1 MRRMFFD
8 LETDGLDPDVIH
20 CIAVGEEGHPVW
32 SYGPDQIKEG
42 LEMLCEA
49 DELIAHNGIGY
60 DFKVI
65 EKLYPTWPFKGKRVD
80 TLVLSRLIR
89 ADLKNEDFEFNWAVE
104 EMPRRMYGSHGLKAW
119 GLRLQKNLGSGFL
132 KGDYDGGWEHWSQE
146 MQDYC
151 EQDVKVT
158 MALYKY
164 LKPDAWPQEALD
176 MAHQISTIAEDIG
189 KAGWTFDEAKAGK
202 LYAELCTRREELDH
216 ELQDLFEPWEVH
228 ETFIPKRNNKTLGYI
243 EGEPFIKTTVVNF
256 NHNSRRHIEFCLT
269 KKYGWKPSKKTPQG
283 HAIIDDVVLGELDY
297 PEAKKLSELFLIQ
310 KRVGQLAEGPQAWCK
325 KVDSDGKLRHR
336 IICPS
341 TRTLRCT
348 HIQPNLSQ
356 VPAVRLPYGKQCRE
370 LFTVPS
376 GYQLVGSDLSGI
388 EIRLFAHFCA
398 AYDGGDYA
406 KKVLESDI
414 HQSNAEA
421 FSDEQTKVERSVAK
435 GALYALLYGSGDYRL
450 GAMVGKGAK
459 EGKRLKDNFIA
470 AVPSYGI
477 LKDKVEQASEKGFI
491 TSLGGNRIKVNSTH
505 TALNSLLQSASSA
518 VSSMWLILL
527 SNEIKRQN
535 LDVTILGWIHDE
547 VQMAVKGDPDHV
559 GNLARRCAKEAGE
572 AFSLRIPIEAEYSV
586 GRTWADTH

>member
-65 EKLYPTWPFKGKRVD
+65 EKLYPTWPFNGKRVD

-202 LYAELCTRREELDH
+202 LYAELCAKREELDH

-243 EGEPFIKTTVVNF
+243 EGEPFVKTTVVNF

-283 HAIIDDVVLGELDY
+283 HAIIDEVVLGELDY
-297 PEAKKLSELFLIQ
+297 PEAKKLSELFLVG
-310 KRVGQLAEGPQAWCK
+310 KRLGQLGEGPQAWMK

-356 VPAVRLPYGKQCRE
+356 VPAVRLPYGQQCRE

-398 AYDGGDYA
+398 AYDGGEYA

-421 FSDEQTKVERSVAK
+421 FSDSHTKVERSVAK

-459 EGKRLKDNFIA
+459 EGKRLKHNFIA

>member
-283 HAIIDDVVLGELDY
+283 HAIIDEVVLGNLDY

-310 KRVGQLAEGPQAWCK
+310 KRIGQLAEGPQAWMK

-356 VPAVRLPYGKQCRE
+356 VPAVRLPYGQQCRE

>member
-243 EGEPFIKTTVVNF
+243 EGEPFVKTTVVNF

-283 HAIIDDVVLGELDY
+283 HAIIDEVVLGNLDY

-310 KRVGQLAEGPQAWCK
+310 KRIGQLAEGPQAWMK

>member
-20 CIAVGEEGHPVW
+20 CIAVGEEGYPVW

-151 EQDVKVT
+151 GQDVKVT

-164 LKPDAWPQEALD
+164 LKPDTWPQEALD

-243 EGEPFIKTTVVNF
+243 EGEPFTKTTVVNF

-310 KRVGQLAEGPQAWCK
+310 KRIGQLAEGPQAWMK

-356 VPAVRLPYGKQCRE
+356 VPAVRLPYGQQCRE

-398 AYDGGDYA
+398 AYDGGEYA

-421 FSDEQTKVERSVAK
+421 FSDSHTKVERSVAK

-459 EGKRLKDNFIA
+459 EGKRLKHNFIA

>member
-1 MRRMFFD
+1 
-8 LETDGLDPDVIH
+8 
-20 CIAVGEEGHPVW
+20 
-32 SYGPDQIKEG
+32 
-42 LEMLCEA
+42 
-49 DELIAHNGIGY
+49 
-60 DFKVI
+60 
-65 EKLYPTWPFKGKRVD
+65 VD

-164 LKPDAWPQEALD
+164 LKPDTWPQEALD

-243 EGEPFIKTTVVNF
+243 EGEPFVKTTVVDF

-283 HAIIDDVVLGELDY
+283 HAIIDEVVLGDLDY
-297 PEAKKLSELFLIQ
+297 PEAKKLSELFLLQ
-310 KRVGQLAEGPQAWCK
+310 KRIGQLAEGPQAWMK

-356 VPAVRLPYGKQCRE
+356 VPAVRLPYGQQCRE

-398 AYDGGDYA
+398 AYDGGEYA

-421 FSDEQTKVERSVAK
+421 FSDSHTKVERSVAK

-459 EGKRLKDNFIA
+459 EGKRLKHNFIA

-535 LDVTILGWIHDE
+535 LDVTVLGWIHDE

>member
-164 LKPDAWPQEALD
+164 LKPDTWPQEALD

-202 LYAELCTRREELDH
+202 LYAELCTKREELDH

-243 EGEPFIKTTVVNF
+243 EGEPFVKTTVVNF

-283 HAIIDDVVLGELDY
+283 HAIIDEVVLGNLDY

-310 KRVGQLAEGPQAWCK
+310 KRIGQLAEGPQAWMK

>member
-164 LKPDAWPQEALD
+164 LKPDTWPQDALD

-243 EGEPFIKTTVVNF
+243 EGEPFVKTTVVNF

-283 HAIIDDVVLGELDY
+283 HAIIDEVVLGNLDY

-310 KRVGQLAEGPQAWCK
+310 KRIGQLAEGPQAWMK

-356 VPAVRLPYGKQCRE
+356 VPAVRLPYGQQCRE

>member
-310 KRVGQLAEGPQAWCK
+310 KRIGQLAEGPQAWMK

-356 VPAVRLPYGKQCRE
+356 VPAVRLPYGQQCRE

>member
-20 CIAVGEEGHPVW
+20 CIAVGEEGYPVW

-164 LKPDAWPQEALD
+164 LKPDTWPQEALD

-243 EGEPFIKTTVVNF
+243 EGEPFTKTTVVNF

-310 KRVGQLAEGPQAWCK
+310 KRIGQLAEGPQAWMK

-356 VPAVRLPYGKQCRE
+356 VPAVRLPYGQQCRE

-398 AYDGGDYA
+398 AYDGGEYA

-421 FSDEQTKVERSVAK
+421 FSDSHTKVERSVAK

-459 EGKRLKDNFIA
+459 EGKRLKHNFIA

>member
-310 KRVGQLAEGPQAWCK
+310 KRIGQLAEGPQAWMK

>member
-1 MRRMFFD
+1 
-8 LETDGLDPDVIH
+8 
-20 CIAVGEEGHPVW
+20 
-32 SYGPDQIKEG
+32 
-42 LEMLCEA
+42 MLCEA

-65 EKLYPTWPFKGKRVD
+65 KKLYPSWHFEGKRTD

-89 ADLKNEDFEFNWAVE
+89 ADLKNEDFTYNWSTE
-104 EMPRRMYGSHGLKAW
+104 IMPKKLFGSHSLKAW
-119 GLRLQKNLGSGFL
+119 GMRLQSKLGGDFL
-132 KGDYDGGWEHWSQE
+132 KGDYDAGWEHWSQE

-151 EQDVKVT
+151 EQDVRVA
-158 MALYKY
+158 MALYKF
-164 LKPDAWPQEALD
+164 LKVDQWPDEALD
-176 MAHQISTIAEDIG
+176 MAHEISEVAENIG
-189 KAGWTFDEAKAGK
+189 NAGWTFDEAKAGK

-228 ETFIPKRNNKTLGYI
+228 ETIIPKRNNKTLGYI
-243 EGEPFIKTTVVNF
+243 EGEPFTKTTVVNF

-310 KRVGQLAEGPQAWCK
+310 KRIGQLAEGPQAWMK
-325 KVDSDGKLRHR
+325 KVDGDGKLRHR

-348 HIQPNLSQ
+348 HIKPNLSQ
-356 VPAVRLPYGKQCRE
+356 VPAVRLPYGQQCRE

-388 EIRLFAHFCA
+388 EIRLFAHFLA

-406 KKVLESDI
+406 KVILESDI
-414 HQSNAEA
+414 HSYNQKATGLA
-421 FSDEQTKVERSVAK
+421 TRDQAK
-435 GALYALLYGSGDYRL
+435 SWLYSTLYGAGDAKVGSL
-450 GAMVGKGAK
+450 IGKGAK
-459 EGKRLKDNFIA
+459 EGKRLKENFISQ
-470 AVPSYGI
+470 VPAYGI
-477 LKDKVEQASEKGFI
+477 LKNKVEEASEKGFI

-518 VSSMWLILL
+518 ISSKWVVLIA
-527 SNEIKRQN
+527 NEIKKQN

-559 GNLARRCAKEAGE
+559 GNIARRCAEEAGK
-572 AFSLRIPIEAEYSV
+572 AFEIRLPIEAEYSV